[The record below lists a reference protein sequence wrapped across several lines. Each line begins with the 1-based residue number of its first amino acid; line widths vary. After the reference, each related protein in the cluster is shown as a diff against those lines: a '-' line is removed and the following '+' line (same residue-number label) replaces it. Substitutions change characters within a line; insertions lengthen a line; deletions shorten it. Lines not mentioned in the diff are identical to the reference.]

1 MNRFFRTFLIL
12 PALIAA
18 LVVIPTVAFSA
29 SQNNGFESPA
39 NQTVPGGTSPLP
51 TPTPTTNTVPPL
63 PTATTPG
70 GTIPVPTAT
79 RRPPVVVYP
88 TATPVR
94 RFPAATVVA
103 TPTAVATTTDE
114 VAGSAFIDNERIKMV
129 IGDRLSS
136 TIYAYTF
143 DSWLYRSD
151 DDGRVWALV
160 STEPTVDNFV
170 MSAADPDVLYG
181 SDGYDCTDPN
191 AEDVLMYKSVD
202 GGVTWIEVADSLN
215 KQPLLAHQG
224 DVDSLFAAD
233 CEMLYVTTDGGF
245 SWTAK
250 PDSSPDALWENFR
263 VIDMVAASLVGD
275 PMPDEPNWNQIFAGG
290 INEDGTGV
298 VAFSNDLGESWV
310 RLTPNIDPAPWSLTA
325 ITADPFTEGL
335 LAFTEPRSIWFTE
348 NYGVN
353 WQVTT
358 KGLSNVLDRGVTGAA
373 FGLFDIVYHPND
385 TLYVATARGLYEKSP
400 ASTNWSKVEDTD
412 FDLVQIDN
420 MLLTE
425 TALEKIWLNTE
436 DGVYIYAVE

>member
-1 MNRFFRTFLIL
+1 MNRILRTFLIL
-12 PALIAA
+12 PALIIA
-18 LVVIPTVAFSA
+18 LVVIPTVVFSA
-29 SQNNGFESPA
+29 SQDNPFESPTY
-39 NQTVPGGTSPLP
+39 QGGTVPGTVPTLPTVPGGTISPIV
-51 TPTPTTNTVPPL
+51 TPTP
-63 PTATTPG
+63 
-70 GTIPVPTAT
+70 T
-79 RRPPVVVYP
+79 RRPPVVFP

-94 RFPAATVVA
+94 RGPVVVA
-103 TPTAVATTTDE
+103 TATATATPADE
-114 VAGSAFIDNERIKMV
+114 AAGSAFIDNERILKV

-136 TIYAYTF
+136 TIYAYSV
-143 DSWLYRSD
+143 DGWLYRSD
-151 DDGRVWALV
+151 DDGRVWTLV
-160 STEPTVDNFV
+160 STEPTVTNFII
-170 MSAADPDVLYG
+170 SAADPDVLYG
-181 SDGYDCTDPN
+181 SNGYDCDDAD
-191 AEDVLMYKSVD
+191 AEDVYMYKSVD

-233 CEMLYVTTDGGF
+233 CEMLYLTTDGGF
-245 SWTAK
+245 SWTEK
-250 PDSSPDALWENFR
+250 PDNSPDALWENFR

-335 LAFTEPRSIWFTE
+335 LAFTEPRSVWFTE

-358 KGLSNVLDRGVTGAA
+358 KGLSNVLDRGVTGAP

-385 TLYVATARGLYEKSP
+385 TIYLATARGLYMKSP
-400 ASTNWSKVEDTD
+400 ASTEWIKVDDTD
-412 FDLVQIDN
+412 FDLAQIN
-420 MLLTE
+420 SLLLTE
-425 TALEKIWLNTE
+425 TALDKIWLNTE
-436 DGVYIYAVE
+436 DGVYLYVVD

>member
-1 MNRFFRTFLIL
+1 
-12 PALIAA
+12 
-18 LVVIPTVAFSA
+18 
-29 SQNNGFESPA
+29 
-39 NQTVPGGTSPLP
+39 
-51 TPTPTTNTVPPL
+51 
-63 PTATTPG
+63 
-70 GTIPVPTAT
+70 
-79 RRPPVVVYP
+79 
-88 TATPVR
+88 
-94 RFPAATVVA
+94 
-103 TPTAVATTTDE
+103 
-114 VAGSAFIDNERIKMV
+114 MV

-136 TIYAYTF
+136 TIYAYSF
-143 DSWLYRSD
+143 DGWLYRSD

-191 AEDVLMYKSVD
+191 AADVLMYKSVD

-412 FDLVQIDN
+412 FDLVQIN
-420 MLLTE
+420 NVRLSE